1 MAYNKTF
8 EFTAAVRGFH
18 YYKSYWKPE
27 ENQSLYCFYENNNVF
42 DRFAIKVCE
51 LGNDKPVGHLPKEIA
66 RVTKF
71 LLDRGASMTST
82 LTSVHYRRS
91 PLVQGGLEIPCK
103 ITVTLP
109 GTVSNLL
116 VLGRYQQLVEALYTE
131 PKEEVILG
139 SFLQI
144 AVVLDVV
151 VPTEEK
157 TKRKKTAKIQSKET
171 IKQKDIRSFF
181 GNTPPARAP
190 APKKRKVNETEKSS
204 PSSNKDLEIINID

>member
-18 YYKSYWKPE
+18 YYKTYWKPE
-27 ENQSLYCFYENNNVF
+27 ENQSLDCFHENNNVF

-51 LGNDKPVGHLPKEIA
+51 FGNDKPVGHLPKEIS

-71 LLDRGASMTST
+71 LLDRGASMKST

-109 GTVSNLL
+109 GTVNNLL
-116 VLGRYQQLVEALYTE
+116 VLARYQQLVEALYTE
-131 PKEEVILG
+131 PKEELILG
-139 SFLQI
+139 SFLHI
-144 AVVLDVV
+144 AVILDVV
-151 VPTEEK
+151 VPTEERP
-157 TKRKKTAKIQSKET
+157 KRKKNTAKSQSKET
-171 IKQKDIRSFF
+171 KKQKDIRNFF
-181 GNTPPARAP
+181 GNTSAAP
-190 APKKRKVNETEKSS
+190 APKRQKVNNKPKKSS
-204 PSSNKDLEIINID
+204 PSSSKDLEIINID